1 MAVAKRRQRGN
12 RECDCVK
19 KLIALVLAMVCVLG
33 LVGCNNRSMNYIISN
48 EPSITGIVKETN
60 EDAILIEN
68 DNGEYWVSLNVEN
81 KDSMT
86 SFNIGDEIVVY
97 YDGNIAESYPMQINT
112 VYAITLKTPADRAEN
127 DKS

>member
-1 MAVAKRRQRGN
+1 M
-12 RECDCVK
+12 K

-97 YDGNIAESYPMQINT
+97 YDGNIAESYPMQVNT